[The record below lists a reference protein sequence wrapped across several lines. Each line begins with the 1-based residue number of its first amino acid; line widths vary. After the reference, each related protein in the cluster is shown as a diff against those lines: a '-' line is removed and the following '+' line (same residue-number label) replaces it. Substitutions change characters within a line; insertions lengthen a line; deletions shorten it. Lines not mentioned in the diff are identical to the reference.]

1 MYKLNVDS
9 INEVKYSNTDA
20 HGLFSGTIETDRVVL
35 VDGDGKYLQT
45 DGNFGTDLK
54 NGLVRTWSATRD
66 SAETAYLIA
75 TTSATTTAAVFCYA
89 DVIALQS
96 TFSNDVDAFIEYLVD
111 ELHLITIDDYE
122 NPKYQLKAATIK
134 TAGSGYTEE
143 SIDVTVPGQTGD
155 TEGVVTVTITEGACS
170 AAEIKTAGSYE
181 SLVASQ
187 DLTVGTGDGK
197 ITVTMEVISAE
208 DDAKGP
214 SRSAPVEDDNSEP
227 ESKEESEVIEE
238 PESAKK
244 SQKSAEPESEPE
256 VKPEPESEPEEKPDS
271 EPEVEQEAGAE
282 VDAEVDTEVDTEVV
296 DQQVDPQVESE
307 PEPESE
313 PESESESEPEE
324 K

>member
-1 MYKLNVDS
+1 MYKLNIDS

-66 SAETAYLIA
+66 SAETTYLIA

-134 TAGSGYTEE
+134 TAGSGYTAE
-143 SIDVTVPGQTGD
+143 SVDVEVPGETGD
-155 TEGVVTVTITEGACS
+155 TAGVVTVTITEGACS
-170 AAEIKTAGSYE
+170 AAEIKSAGSYE
-181 SLVASQ
+181 SMVATQ
-187 DLTVGTGDGK
+187 DLTVGTGNGE
-197 ITVTMEVISAE
+197 ITVTMEAISDE
-208 DDAKGP
+208 GGAKGP
-214 SRSAPVEDDNSEP
+214 SRSVPVEDDKSES
-227 ESKEESEVIEE
+227 ESKEEEPEVVEEPKSTKKGQKSEE
-238 PESAKK
+238 PEPEPEVEPES
-244 SQKSAEPESEPE
+244 EPESEPE
-256 VKPEPESEPEEKPDS
+256 VNT
-271 EPEVEQEAGAE
+271 
-282 VDAEVDTEVDTEVV
+282 EVDTEVDTEVE
-296 DQQVDPQVESE
+296 QPVEQPEDE
-307 PEPESE
+307 PED
-313 PESESESEPEE
+313 EPEE
-324 K
+324 EPEEE